1 MECVQLAAAFFNR
14 KLACG
19 SFVRRPWSR
28 LILESFTAGTSPRQ
42 QAGWAKSGSK
52 LHALQSFALNAM
64 REALLCATGL
74 TAQSIVWNTPECT
87 A

>member
-19 SFVRRPWSR
+19 NFSLRHEPTLTFDT
-28 LILESFTAGTSPRQ
+28 LTASTSPSQR
-42 QAGWAKSGSK
+42 AGRAKSGSK
-52 LHALQSFALNAM
+52 LHALQSFALNAR
-64 REALLCATGL
+64 REAFPCATGL